1 MERVSFPYVSPVPES
16 RCLQGKKNCFPKEVC
31 APEDA
36 KGEDATRVPLH
47 PLVPHTPHTCPYQG
61 NCQGVLGIHRNSA
74 QLVTGGVGG

>member
-16 RCLQGKKNCFPKEVC
+16 RCLQGKKENCLPKEVC
-31 APEDA
+31 A
-36 KGEDATRVPLH
+36 KGEDAARVPLH
-47 PLVPHTPHTCPYQG
+47 PLASHAPHTCPHQG